1 MKNETCCPRMLLSKP
16 HTWPS
21 KDKVRILQT
30 SFVSKQKQAKSQ
42 PLRSRAFHSLGW
54 FASSFV
60 LKKQFGSL
68 IKEITSKSNYQAL
81 QMLSMP
87 RHATTL
93 APILPGISPC
103 VKTSV
108 APPIMDTGS
117 AHHGHGILKQ
127 SVRHSSASHQAR
139 NRGIMWISV

>member
-21 KDKVRILQT
+21 KDKVRTLQM
-30 SFVSKQKQAKSQ
+30 SFVSEQKQAKSQ

-87 RHATTL
+87 QHATTL

-103 VKTSV
+103 GENISG
-108 APPIMDTGS
+108 P
-117 AHHGHGILKQ
+117 AHHGHWLRPSWTRDSQTICT
-127 SVRHSSASHQAR
+127 A
-139 NRGIMWISV
+139 